1 MLTILCF
8 TVPTHESHVGF
19 LFSEWH
25 ADQRM
30 VEQQSSGIE
39 AHSSATKLQG
49 SKYMIQQQNYRDQ
62 SLWFAKISDQ
72 VVIYLRHVHVTMPYA
87 LTHIANCSQCF
98 FCKFDANKEG
108 RLHIINKAASA
119 FNGSEGL
126 GYNRS
131 FGKKTSNTLTRSAK
145 YHIGSNLS
153 LL

>member
-1 MLTILCF
+1 MNCMLASF
-8 TVPTHESHVGF
+8 
-19 LFSEWH
+19 FSEWY

-62 SLWFAKISDQ
+62 SIWFAKITDQ
-72 VVIYLRHVHVTMPYA
+72 EGVAIYLRNVHVKKVIRFNPDCKLEPM
-87 LTHIANCSQCF
+87 F
-98 FCKFDANKEG
+98 FCKFDAHKEG
-108 RLHIINKAASA
+108 RLHIINEVASA
-119 FNGSEGL
+119 FNGLEGL

>member
-1 MLTILCF
+1 MLTDLCF
-8 TVPTHESHVGF
+8 TISTHESYVGF
-19 LFSEWH
+19 LLYLSDMLIKEWLNNK
-25 ADQRM
+25 
-30 VEQQSSGIE
+30 V
-39 AHSSATKLQG
+39 QG
-49 SKYMIQQQNYRDQ
+49 LKHMIQQQNYRDQ

-119 FNGSEGL
+119 FNRSEEL